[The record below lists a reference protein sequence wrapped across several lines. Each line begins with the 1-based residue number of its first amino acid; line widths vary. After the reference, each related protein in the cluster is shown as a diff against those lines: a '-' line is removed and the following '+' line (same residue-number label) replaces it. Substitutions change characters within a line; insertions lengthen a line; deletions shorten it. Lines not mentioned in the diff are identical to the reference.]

1 MKFIK
6 KWAFRLSVFL
16 LLSIVGAFVLGCQ
29 LEEKEY
35 MEVEVK
41 PGDSVW
47 SIASEWSSKGEYQ
60 TTAMV
65 NWIVEN
71 NYIWDNVI
79 HPGDT
84 LIIPVEKEEIQL
96 ASKN

>member
-6 KWAFRLSVFL
+6 KCVIRLMFFFL
-16 LLSIVGAFVLGCQ
+16 LSTVGAFILGSQ
-29 LEEKEY
+29 LGEKEY
-35 MEVEVK
+35 VEVEVQ
-41 PGDSVW
+41 PGDSIW

-84 LIIPVEKEEIQL
+84 LIIPVEKKEILL
-96 ASKN
+96 ASRN